1 MPDAEMVSLLRT
13 VLDEVCADVAPSDTA
28 IRERV
33 AAKLREAAQAAPC
46 SIEDLRRAGRIALTR
61 APTMWR

>member
-1 MPDAEMVSLLRT
+1 MPDADMVCLLRA

-28 IRERV
+28 MRQRV
-33 AAKLREAAQAAPC
+33 AAKLREAAQAATC
-46 SIEDLRRAGRIALTR
+46 SIEDLRRAGRDELTR